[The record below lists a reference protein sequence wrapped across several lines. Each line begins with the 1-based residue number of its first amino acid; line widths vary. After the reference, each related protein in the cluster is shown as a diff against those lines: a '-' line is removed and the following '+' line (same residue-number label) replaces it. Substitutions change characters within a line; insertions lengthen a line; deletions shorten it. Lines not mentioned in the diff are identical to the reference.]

1 MARLSLIDASF
12 VLFETRAT
20 PMHVGGL
27 IEVEPDSPDYAD
39 RLFDHLM
46 AAEQV
51 HAPFNRVLH
60 FGPGLWPSW
69 RRRSRLNLSQHL
81 FRHHLDDHGG
91 EHQLQRLLE
100 SIHSQQMDRR
110 KPLWECHLIEGLP
123 KGMVAVYVKI
133 HHACADGMK
142 LSALMQQMLSADPKS
157 AVSPAFWQFSKQRH
171 RSPNPTLKL
180 AYDFAHTLYHQ
191 VQELPNLAKLTG
203 KLFSRAFY
211 PSISRLPIPF
221 TAERTLFN
229 QGPDSERVI
238 AWGGLPLSSI
248 RRISQFTGASIN
260 EVVLAVCDAA
270 LHQYLIEHQH
280 PSDKPLVAIMP
291 VNMKGEGDTR
301 DNHFSPALIE
311 LGRRQNQPTERL
323 KEIMISSRQIKHEAK
338 SFSPTAFMNLSVV
351 TNALMLLIGRLGLD
365 TKLPA
370 ISNLIISNVPGPKE
384 QRYLYGA
391 AIRAITPFSLL
402 LPGQSLNITMFSYDG
417 QLNIGIAACHS
428 ALADADK
435 LIPYI
440 NKALTALELDLLNV
454 TLELANREKDLRL
467 Q

>member
-12 VLFETRAT
+12 VLFETRST

-27 IEVEPDSPDYAD
+27 FLVAPDTPDYAE
-39 RLFDHLM
+39 RLFQHMMDSNR
-46 AAEQV
+46 V

-69 RRRSRLNLSQHL
+69 KRRQQLDLRRHL
-81 FRHHLDDHGG
+81 FRHHLEDHGG
-91 EHQLQRLLE
+91 ESQLQRLLE
-100 SIHSQQMDRR
+100 SLHSRQMDRH
-110 KPLWECHLIEGLP
+110 KPLWECHLVEGLEQ
-123 KGMVAVYVKI
+123 GQVAVYVKI

-142 LSALMQQMLSADPKS
+142 LSALMQQMLSLNPDS
-157 AVSPAFWQFSKQRH
+157 SVSPAFWQFPLHRH
-171 RSPNPTLKL
+171 HNPNPTLKL
-180 AYDFAHTLYHQ
+180 AYDFAHSLYHQ
-191 VQELPNLAKLTG
+191 IQELPNLAKLTG
-203 KLFSRAFY
+203 KLLSRAFY

-229 QGPDSERVI
+229 QGPEDKRVI
-238 AWGGLPLSSI
+238 AWGNLPLGSI

-270 LHQYLIEHQH
+270 LHQYLIEHQR

-291 VNMKGEGDTR
+291 VNMKGDGDTR

-365 TKLPA
+365 TRLPA

-384 QRYLYGA
+384 PRYLYGA
-391 AIRAITPFSLL
+391 PIRSITPFSLL
-402 LPGQSLNITMFSYDG
+402 LPGQSLNITMFSYND
-417 QLNIGIAACHS
+417 QLNIGVTACQG
-428 ALADADK
+428 ALSDADR
-435 LIPYI
+435 LVPYI
-440 NKALTALELDLLNV
+440 NRALTALELDLLSV
-454 TLELANREKDLRL
+454 TLEMANREKEKQL